1 MIEFK
6 LFLLEPKTAIV
17 GFFEKG
23 SALESVF
30 MLFGCMY
37 SKKFHFGCTTTPAV
51 MNQLDEKYFFHLV
64 FEASLSVI
72 GLSLQ

>member
-1 MIEFK
+1 MELWNAPAIKRLRNMIEFK

-51 MNQLDEKYFFHLV
+51 MNQLDEKYLF
-64 FEASLSVI
+64 I
-72 GLSLQ
+72 